1 MFAGKFQ
8 LPSSTSMEE
17 IEQLAEST
25 MASLGLTRVADS
37 IVGDVHIR
45 GVSGG
50 TSESCNEL
58 FHYLICCQDMNFY

>member
-8 LPSSTSMEE
+8 LPPSTSTEE

-25 MASLGLTRVADS
+25 MANLGLTRVANS

-50 TSESCNEL
+50 TYGLCNET
-58 FHYLICCQDMNFY
+58 FHFLILVSRT